1 MKEFTMADIVTIRAA
16 ARDRAG
22 KGPARAARR
31 SGRVPG
37 VIYGEKPPPA
47 LISVDP
53 RELQLQLNKP
63 GFFARLDQ
71 FELDGNPIRAVPQP
85 LQSTPVTDPPQLLGV

>member
-1 MKEFTMADIVTIRAA
+1 MADIVTIRAA

-37 VIYGEKPPPA
+37 VIYGEKQPPA

-53 RELQLQLNKP
+53 RELLVQLNK
-63 GFFARLDQ
+63 
-71 FELDGNPIRAVPQP
+71 
-85 LQSTPVTDPPQLLGV
+85 